1 MGVTICIFNII
12 MLLIS
17 DFVWDVNFTKKN
29 GAQLKIPTKEIPV
42 LGKILKEGLNSFA
55 SQSKAKAFELYDISF
70 GKNED
75 CAILVVTLN
84 FLTEEGTILQTT
96 IDTIEKWIFASFK
109 QKGHKNVTIFYDEER
124 YVYIMILY
132 C

>member
-1 MGVTICIFNII
+1 

-17 DFVWDVNFTKKN
+17 DFVWDVNFKKKN

-55 SQSKAKAFELYDISF
+55 SQSKAKTFELYNISF
-70 GKNED
+70 EEHED
-75 CAILVVTLN
+75 CAKLVVTLN
-84 FLTEEGTILQTT
+84 FLIEEETILQTT

-109 QKGHKNVTIFYDEER
+109 QKGHENVTVFYDEER
-124 YVYIMILY
+124 YV
-132 C
+132 